1 MPQPLPLV
9 RQPQPFSDPDWI
21 FEIKYD
27 GFRALACLDLSG
39 VRLISRNANRFST
52 FDPLCQSIAFFL
64 SVKTA
69 VIDGEIACLD
79 ERGCSQFNRLLF
91 RRGEPT
97 FCAFDLLS
105 LNGRD
110 LRDRPL
116 SERKRRLRD
125 ILLECPQLLFVDH
138 VEERG
143 EELFELVCQR
153 DLEGIIAKHRL
164 SRYAVAD
171 DNPAW
176 VKIKNRRYSQIIGR
190 HELFERQYEARGA
203 PEFGWNACA
212 KAASSAA

>member
-1 MPQPLPLV
+1 MSFLPQPLPLV
-9 RQPQPFSDPDWI
+9 RQPEPFSDRDWI

-27 GFRALACLDLSG
+27 GLRALACLDSSG

-64 SVKTA
+64 SVKNA

-79 ERGCSQFNRLLF
+79 ENGCSHFNHLLF

-116 SERKRRLRD
+116 IERKCWLRD
-125 ILLECPQLLFVDH
+125 ILPECPQLAGFL
-138 VEERG
+138 
-143 EELFELVCQR
+143 
-153 DLEGIIAKHRL
+153 K
-164 SRYAVAD
+164 
-171 DNPAW
+171 
-176 VKIKNRRYSQIIGR
+176 
-190 HELFERQYEARGA
+190 
-203 PEFGWNACA
+203 
-212 KAASSAA
+212 SA